1 MRVTRLSL
9 HNFRV
14 FADLDLEV
22 PPGVVGIY
30 GPNGAGKSTLVESI
44 LWALFGVART
54 AKDSLRS
61 DGATGETVAI
71 VEFEHDGHLY
81 EVTRSVS
88 GATNGVKAE
97 ASCDG
102 LRVAAGAVAV
112 RQYVHQVLGMSA
124 EAFRSSVFCEQKQ
137 LDAFSGRRPEERR
150 KLVLDLLGITP
161 LDRARD
167 SARAQA
173 RSAFDQIEAARSV
186 LGDLEA
192 LAAEATELDGRLVAA
207 EAVRVAA
214 EAALAT
220 ASEAEGAAAERAG
233 AEERR
238 KQERDRLATLYTA
251 AKRRHEEATQRLA
264 ARQSE
269 LAELDTAAERL
280 PVLTAAAADLVRLR
294 SQLAALEA
302 SATAHARLA
311 TAEAE
316 LASAVAV
323 AVAVA
328 AADDDDGGSST
339 GSADPNPVP
348 QIDILE
354 QAAAEASRRSGETA
368 GRLAAA
374 EATVATAA
382 ARLEAATAEA
392 KAAGWLDPEAPCPLC
407 GQELGTAFDEVQ
419 RHRDEA
425 RTRAEA
431 EAEAAAAELRAARA
445 ERLAAEEAERA
456 ATAAVRRA
464 RRRQERLAALTA
476 EVTAA
481 RAAVAEAETLVAST
495 FAVADGHERG
505 ASADGATP
513 SGHPGGYC
521 TPDAEALRHK
531 VAEAEAAR
539 DARLRLEERLKGR
552 PALAAAVG
560 AEDAAVGEA
569 AGEAARLL
577 AEGRAL
583 QFDAKAHEAA
593 TAARAAA
600 AAAVEQARAALT
612 DARLDERGL
621 SERLAERRA
630 RLDAEVARRAEL
642 AGRETEAQHLGRLA
656 ELLAEFR
663 NSLVSQ
669 VGPALSAQTTALFR
683 ELTDGR
689 FDSLEVDGDTF
700 ELRVGSAGHPLD
712 RHSGSET
719 DLANLSLRV
728 AIGEQVNLLSG
739 GAVGL
744 LVLDE
749 VLGALDGEHRDRL
762 LGALTRLGARFRQ
775 VLVVTHATEVKE
787 QLPYAIEV
795 EPLGG
800 GRSRAACATDRI
812 RLAEV
817 G

>member
-1 MRVTRLSL
+1 VRVTRLSL
-9 HNFRV
+9 RNFRV

-54 AKDSLRS
+54 GKDALRS
-61 DGATGETVAI
+61 DGATGETSAT

-81 EVTRSVS
+81 EVTRSLS
-88 GATNGVKAE
+88 GAANGVKAE

-112 RQYVHQVLGMSA
+112 RQYVHHVLGMSVD
-124 EAFRSSVFCEQKQ
+124 AFRSSVFCEQKQ

-167 SARAQA
+167 CARAQA
-173 RSAFDQIEAARSV
+173 RSAFEQIEAARSV
-186 LGDLEA
+186 LGDLDA
-192 LAAEATELDGRLVAA
+192 LAAEASELDGRLVAA
-207 EAVRVAA
+207 QAVRVAA
-214 EAALAT
+214 EAALAA
-220 ASEAEGAAAERAG
+220 ASQAEAEAVERAAG
-233 AEERR
+233 EERR
-238 KQERDRLATLYTA
+238 KQERDRLAALYTA
-251 AKRRHEEATQRLA
+251 AKRRHDEATQRLA
-264 ARQSE
+264 ARHAE
-269 LAELDTAAERL
+269 LAELERAAEHL
-280 PVLTAAAADLVRLR
+280 PALAAAAGPLGVLR
-294 SQLAALEA
+294 AQLEA
-302 SATAHARLA
+302 TEQRDAAHARLA
-311 TAEAE
+311 RAAAE
-316 LASAVAV
+316 LAAATDADAGQSARAGG
-323 AVAVA
+323 ASEAAGSGA
-328 AADDDDGGSST
+328 AAPAGS
-339 GSADPNPVP
+339 DPLVR
-348 QIDILE
+348 LESFE
-354 QAAAEASRRSGETA
+354 QAAAEASRRSGEAA

-374 EATVATAA
+374 EAALTAA
-382 ARLEAATAEA
+382 RARLEAAEAEA
-392 KAAGWLDPEAPCPLC
+392 RAADGLDPEAPCPLC
-407 GQELGTAFDEVQ
+407 GQELGASFDEVQ
-419 RHRDEA
+419 RHRDAA
-425 RTRAEA
+425 RR
-431 EAEAAAAELRAARA
+431 EAEAAVEGAAA
-445 ERLAAEEAERA
+445 ERLAAAAERA
-456 ATAAVRRA
+456 AAEQAEQVATASLRRA
-464 RRRQERLAALTA
+464 RQAQQRLAALQA
-476 EVTAA
+476 EVAAA
-481 RAAVAEAETLVAST
+481 RAALDEAETLVVST
-495 FAVADGHERG
+495 FA
-505 ASADGATP
+505 ASTGATEAVL
-513 SGHPGGYC
+513 
-521 TPDAEALRHK
+521 PDAETLRHK

-539 DARLRLEERLKGR
+539 DGALRLEERLKGR
-552 PALAAAVG
+552 SALAAAVA
-560 AEDAAVGEA
+560 AEEAAAGEA
-569 AGEAARLL
+569 AEEAARLL
-577 AEGRAL
+577 AEGKAL
-583 QFDAKAHEAA
+583 RFDAKAHDAA
-593 TAARAAA
+593 TAARTAAA
-600 AAAVEQARAALT
+600 EAVDQARAALT
-612 DARLDERGL
+612 EARLDERGL

-642 AGRETEAQHLGRLA
+642 AARETEARHLGRLA
-656 ELLAEFR
+656 ELLGEFR

-775 VLVVTHATEVKE
+775 VLVVTHAADVKE

-795 EPLGG
+795 QPLGG
-800 GRSRAACATDRI
+800 GRSRAASATARI